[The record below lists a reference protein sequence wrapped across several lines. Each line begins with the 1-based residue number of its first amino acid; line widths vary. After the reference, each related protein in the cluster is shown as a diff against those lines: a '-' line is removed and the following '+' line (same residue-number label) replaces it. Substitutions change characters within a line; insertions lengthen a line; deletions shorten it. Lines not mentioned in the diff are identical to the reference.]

1 MATADVFL
9 FSFYNRS
16 VQEDTIGDH
25 AVGSLRSQTNLF
37 LAVWSQFCYIG
48 GQVSVANYF
57 INFVE
62 ETGHTSEFGSNML
75 AVGQGL
81 YAFNRF
87 LTGFLLMIP
96 AFKPRYVLSVYLSL
110 CFVFAVAAVT
120 TRGDT
125 SIAMLIMVL
134 LFESACFAT
143 IFSLGLRG
151 LGRHTKI
158 GGSFLVAAISGGM
171 VFPPATGAVVTYHN
185 AHVAMAI
192 PVMCYVL
199 ALVYPIYVNF
209 WNKEMLD
216 NHRATEVGI
225 KPVDEKQ
232 LELEAQYGHESRVE
246 NAPGAAAVDSKT
258 GPHGAEDSKEIK
270 I

>member
-1 MATADVFL
+1 MLTPHD
-9 FSFYNRS
+9 RS
-16 VQEDTIGDH
+16 VQEDNIGDH
-25 AVGSLRSQTNLF
+25 DVGPFRKQTNLF

-62 ETGHTSEFGSNML
+62 ETGHSSAFGSNML
-75 AVGQGL
+75 AVGQGM

-96 AFKPRYVLSVYLSL
+96 AFKPRYVLSVYLTM
-110 CFVFAVAAVT
+110 CFIFAVAAVT
-120 TRGDT
+120 THGDV
-125 SIAMLIMVL
+125 SIAMLILVL
-134 LFESACFAT
+134 FWESACFAT

-151 LGRHTKI
+151 LGRHTKF
-158 GGSFLVAAISGGM
+158 GGSCLVAAISGGM
-171 VFPPATGAVVTYHN
+171 VFPPATGAVVTYHS
-185 AHVAMAI
+185 AHLAMLI
-192 PVMCYVL
+192 PVVCYLL
-199 ALVYPIYVNF
+199 ALVYPVYVNF

-216 NHRATEVGI
+216 SHRATEVGI
-225 KPVDEKQ
+225 KPLDEKQ

-246 NAPGAAAVDSKT
+246 HTPVGEA
-258 GPHGAEDSKEIK
+258 SKEIQ

>member
-1 MATADVFL
+1 MWPAPPTNTQVLTPHD
-9 FSFYNRS
+9 RS

-25 AVGSLRSQTNLF
+25 DVGPFRKQTNLF

-62 ETGHTSEFGSNML
+62 ESGHSSAFGSNML
-75 AVGQGL
+75 AVGQGM

-96 AFKPRYVLSVYLSL
+96 AFKPRYVLSVYLTL

-120 TRGDT
+120 TRGDV
-125 SIAMLIMVL
+125 SIAMLILVL
-134 LFESACFAT
+134 FWESACFAT

-151 LGRHTKI
+151 LGRHTKR
-158 GGSFLVAAISGGM
+158 GGAWLVAAISGGM
-171 VFPPATGAVVTYHN
+171 VFPPATGAVVTYHS
-185 AHVAMAI
+185 AHLAMLI
-192 PVMCYVL
+192 PVACYVL
-199 ALVYPIYVNF
+199 ALVYPVYVNF
-209 WNKEMLD
+209 WNREMLD
-216 NHRATEVGI
+216 SHRATEVGI
-225 KPVDEKQ
+225 KPLGGEKQ
-232 LELEAQYGHESRVE
+232 LALEAQSGRESRVE
-246 NAPGAAAVDSKT
+246 HAPAGEEA
-258 GPHGAEDSKEIK
+258 KEIQ